1 MKLTPVYGGGRDG
14 NPFCSGLNL
23 MSWPRGS
30 GVRCEPEQL
39 GLKFRISWEQL
50 THVQDENINN
60 IRDAEIDRIKNLKSM
75 RHIF

>member
-1 MKLTPVYGGGRDG
+1 
-14 NPFCSGLNL
+14 
-23 MSWPRGS
+23 MSWPRGG

-39 GLKFRISWEQL
+39 GLKFRLSGEQL

-75 RHIF
+75 RHII